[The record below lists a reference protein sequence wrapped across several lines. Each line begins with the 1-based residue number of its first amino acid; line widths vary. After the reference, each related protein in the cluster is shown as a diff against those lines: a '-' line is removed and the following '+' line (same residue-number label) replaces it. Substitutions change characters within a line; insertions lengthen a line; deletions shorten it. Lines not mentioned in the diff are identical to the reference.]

1 MNQGPGGKGGIMAGK
16 GVNKVILI
24 GNLGAD
30 PEIRYTANGT
40 AVAKL
45 NIATTESYVDRDGNR
60 QEQTEWHR
68 VVAWR
73 KLAEICGQY
82 LSKGRQVYIEGRLRT
97 TSYEKDGIK
106 RYTTEIEVREMLMLG
121 GPGDRGSSRE
131 REMEPTFSPPEG
143 GVPEDDIPF

>member
-1 MNQGPGGKGGIMAGK
+1 
-16 GVNKVILI
+16 V
-24 GNLGAD
+24 AD
-30 PEIRYTANGT
+30 
-40 AVAKL
+40 L

-131 REMEPTFSPPEG
+131 REMEPAFSPPEG